1 MDFTGKITFIGTEE
15 KVGQNETPKITFV
28 VEEEGKEYPSSVAVD
43 LRKDKIEELKSFKV
57 GDSIKI
63 SMNFRAREYN
73 GKYFNSISAW
83 RLAKAEWWATNAA
96 PVEEKDDL
104 PF

>member
-15 KVGQNETPKITFV
+15 KVWQNETPKLTFV

-43 LRKDKIEELKSFKV
+43 LRKEKIDEIKNFKIW
-57 GDSIKI
+57 DSIKI

-73 GKYFNSISAW
+73 GRYFNSISAW
-83 RLAKAEWWATNAA
+83 RLQKTDWTATSSAST
-96 PVEEKDDL
+96 EENDEL